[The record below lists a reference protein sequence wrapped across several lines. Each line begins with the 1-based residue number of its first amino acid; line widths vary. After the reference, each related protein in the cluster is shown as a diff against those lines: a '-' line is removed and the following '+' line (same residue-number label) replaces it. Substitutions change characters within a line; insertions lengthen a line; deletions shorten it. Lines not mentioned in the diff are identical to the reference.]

1 LRLREFDCATF
12 LGLRKAKDATEEGRV
27 FSGGGKMKSWCPHRR
42 VRQCLAIALFL
53 AGLLSSR
60 PVSAQLPK
68 AATSSEPAPAQPSE
82 ESPPDPLGR
91 ATPRGTVLGF
101 LTSAYENN
109 FDTAAQYLNTRLRG
123 KDAASLAE
131 QLLVVLDRKLP
142 PKLNNI
148 SNDPQGSMSDPLDP
162 RRELIGSVASEDGKV
177 DIYLERVD
185 RPKSTPIW
193 LFSRQTLTNIPDLSN
208 EIKSASQETV
218 LPEIFWRRFL
228 GFSVFGWVFFVSL
241 PVLYFCLGVIHRL
254 LVFAWKHG
262 QGRWAKWPPPPN
274 LKALLHPIRLLILSL
289 AIHATLAHF
298 STSLVARQ
306 VGSITETLILIVSIA
321 WLAIII
327 NRWGEDYLKK
337 RMESQGRLGSTAIL
351 RPARGMMN
359 VIVVIIGL
367 MFALHSFG
375 INPSAFLAGLGVGG
389 IAIALAAQKT
399 LENVIGGASVILDEA
414 VRVGDSFKIGDVVGT
429 VEAVGLRSTRI
440 RTLDRTLVTIPNGQM
455 ATMTLEN
462 YSARDNFWL
471 RHLVGLGYDTQPSNL
486 NAVLAAVRELLSQDS
501 RVVPASVRVRF
512 LRFSESSLDLEVFA
526 YVLAPDWNHFLEIQE
541 ELLMQIREVIASN
554 GAEIAYPVR
563 TIHVRTERK
572 PEDLPA
578 PQPQNIT
585 SGEDG
590 FLT

>member
-1 LRLREFDCATF
+1 
-12 LGLRKAKDATEEGRV
+12 
-27 FSGGGKMKSWCPHRR
+27 MKSWHLHPRG
-42 VRQCLAIALFL
+42 RQCLAVVLFL
-53 AGLLSSR
+53 AAMLSSH
-60 PVSAQLPK
+60 PVCAQLPK
-68 AATSSEPAPAQPSE
+68 AAASSSPAEAQLPE
-82 ESPPDPLGR
+82 EPPDPLGR
-91 ATPRGTVLGF
+91 ATPRGAVLGF

-123 KDAASLAE
+123 KDAATLAE
-131 QLLVVLDRKLP
+131 QLLAVLDRKLP

-162 RRELIGSVASEDGKV
+162 RRELIGSVAAEDGKV

-193 LFSRQTLTNIPDLSN
+193 LFSRQTLTNIPDLYN
-208 EIKSASQETV
+208 EIKSASQERV
-218 LPEIFWRRFL
+218 LPEFFWRRYL

-241 PVLYFCLGVIHRL
+241 PLLYLLLGVVHKF
-254 LVFAWKHG
+254 LVFAWKYG
-262 QGRWAKWPPPPN
+262 QRRWPKLPDKPN
-274 LKALLHPIRLLILSL
+274 LQAWLPPIRLLILSL
-289 AIHATLAHF
+289 AIHATLARF

-306 VGSITETLILIVSIA
+306 VGSITQTLILIVGLV
-321 WLAIII
+321 WLAILV
-327 NRWGEDYLKK
+327 NRRFEDFLKK
-337 RMESQGRLGSTAIL
+337 RMERQGRLGSTAIL
-351 RPARGMMN
+351 RPARAM
-359 VIVVIIGL
+359 VDAIAAIIGL
-367 MFALHSFG
+367 IFALHSFG

-399 LENVIGGASVILDEA
+399 LENVIGGASLILDEA
-414 VRVGDSFKIGDVVGT
+414 VRVGDSFKIGDIVGT
-429 VEAVGLRSTRI
+429 VEAVGLRSTRV

-486 NAVLAAVRELLSQDS
+486 NAVLAAVRDLLGQDS
-501 RVVPASVRVRF
+501 RVLPASVRVRF

-526 YVLAPDWNHFLEIQE
+526 YVLARDWNHFLEIQE
-541 ELLMQIREVIASN
+541 DLLMQIREVIATN

-563 TIHVRTERK
+563 TIHVKTDRK

-578 PQPQNIT
+578 PQNVT
-585 SGEDG
+585 AGEDG

>member
-1 LRLREFDCATF
+1 
-12 LGLRKAKDATEEGRV
+12 
-27 FSGGGKMKSWCPHRR
+27 MKPWYLHRR
-42 VRQCLAIALFL
+42 VRHCLALALSL
-53 AGLLSSR
+53 AGLLSSH
-60 PVSAQLPK
+60 PVYAQIPK
-68 AATSSEPAPAQPSE
+68 AVTSSTPAQAQPPE
-82 ESPPDPLGR
+82 EPQDPLGR
-91 ATPRGTVLGF
+91 STPRGAVLGF
-101 LTSAYENN
+101 LTSAYERN

-123 KDAASLAE
+123 KDAALLAE
-131 QLLVVLDRKLP
+131 QVLVVLDRKLP
-142 PKLNNI
+142 PKLNNL

-162 RRELIGSVASEDGKV
+162 RRELIGTVAGDDGKV
-177 DIYLERVD
+177 DIFLERVD

-193 LFSRQTLTNIPDLSN
+193 LFSRQTLTNIPDLYN

-228 GFSVFGWVFFVSL
+228 GFSVFGWVFFISL
-241 PVLYFCLGVIHRL
+241 PLLYLSLGVIHRL
-254 LVFAWKHG
+254 LVLAWKSG
-262 QGRWAKWPPPPN
+262 QRRWSKWPNAPN
-274 LKALLHPIRLLILSL
+274 LKVLLHPIRLLILSL
-289 AIHATLAHF
+289 AIHATLARF

-306 VGSITETLILIVSIA
+306 VGSITESLILIVSLV
-321 WLAIII
+321 WLATII
-327 NRWGEDYLKK
+327 NRWCEDYLKK

-351 RPARGMMN
+351 RPARAMMD
-359 VIVVIIGL
+359 VIVAIIGL
-367 MFALHSFG
+367 MFALHGFG

-399 LENVIGGASVILDEA
+399 LENVIGGASLILDEA

-429 VEAVGLRSTRI
+429 IEAVGLRSTRV

-486 NAVLAAVRELLSQDS
+486 TAVLAAVRELLSQDS
-501 RVVPASVRVRF
+501 RILPASVRVRF

-526 YVLAPDWNHFLEIQE
+526 YVFARDWSHFLEIQE
-541 ELLMQIREVIASN
+541 DLLMQIREVIASN

-563 TIHVRTERK
+563 TIHVKTEKK

-578 PQPQNIT
+578 PPPQSIA

-590 FLT
+590 FLA

>member
-1 LRLREFDCATF
+1 MNFWHL
-12 LGLRKAKDATEEGRV
+12 
-27 FSGGGKMKSWCPHRR
+27 HRR
-42 VRQCLAIALFL
+42 GRQCLAVVLFV
-53 AGLLSSR
+53 AGMLWSR
-60 PVSAQLPK
+60 PVCAQLPK
-68 AATSSEPAPAQPSE
+68 AVTSSSPAQAQLPE
-82 ESPPDPLGR
+82 EPPDPLGR
-91 ATPRGTVLGF
+91 STPRGTVLGF
-101 LTSAYENN
+101 LTSAYDRKFE
-109 FDTAAQYLNTRLRG
+109 TAAQYLDTRLRG

-131 QLLVVLDRKLP
+131 QVMVVLDRKLP
-142 PKLNNI
+142 AKLTNL
-148 SNDPQGSMSDPLDP
+148 SHDPQGSMSDPLDP
-162 RRELIGSVASEDGKV
+162 RRELIGTVTGKNGNV
-177 DIYLERVD
+177 DIYLERVE

-193 LFSRQTLTNIPDLSN
+193 LFSRQTLTNIPDLYD
-208 EIKSASQETV
+208 EINSASQETV
-218 LPEIFWRRFL
+218 LPEVFWRRFL
-228 GFSVFGWVFFVSL
+228 GFSLFGWLFFISL
-241 PVLYFCLGVIHRL
+241 PLLYLLLGVVHRL
-254 LVFAWKHG
+254 LVSAWKYGHR
-262 QGRWAKWPPPPN
+262 RWPKLPDTPT
-274 LKALLHPIRLLILSL
+274 LKVWLPPIRLLILAL

-298 STSLVARQ
+298 STSLGARQ
-306 VGSITETLILIVSIA
+306 VGSTFETLILIVSLV
-321 WLAIII
+321 WFTVLV
-327 NRWGEDYLKK
+327 NRRGEDYLKK

-367 MFALHSFG
+367 MFALRSFG

-399 LENVIGGASVILDEA
+399 LENVIGGASLILDEA

-429 VEAVGLRSTRI
+429 VEAVGLRSTRV

-486 NAVLAAVRELLSQDS
+486 NAVLAAVRELLGQDS
-501 RVVPASVRVRF
+501 RVLPASVRVRF

-526 YVLAPDWNHFLEIQE
+526 YVLARDWSHFLEIQE
-541 ELLMQIREVIASN
+541 DLLMQIREVIASN
-554 GAEIAYPVR
+554 GAQIAYPVR
-563 TIHVRTERK
+563 TIHVKTERR

-578 PQPQNIT
+578 PPQNIA

>member
-1 LRLREFDCATF
+1 
-12 LGLRKAKDATEEGRV
+12 
-27 FSGGGKMKSWCPHRR
+27 MKYWCPHRR
-42 VRQCLAIALFL
+42 VRLCLAVALFL
-53 AGLLSSR
+53 AGLLSPH
-60 PVSAQLPK
+60 PVCAQLPK
-68 AATSSEPAPAQPSE
+68 AAAPSPPAEAQPHE
-82 ESPPDPLGR
+82 ELPDSLGR

-148 SNDPQGSMSDPLDP
+148 SNDPNGSMSDPLDP
-162 RRELIGSVASEDGKV
+162 RRELIGTVAGEDGKV

-185 RPKSTPIW
+185 RPKSTPVW
-193 LFSRQTLTNIPDLSN
+193 LFSRQTLTNIPDLYN
-208 EIKSASQETV
+208 EVKSASQETV

-228 GFSVFGWVFFVSL
+228 GFSMFGWVFFISL
-241 PVLYFCLGVIHRL
+241 PLLYLSLGVVHRF
-254 LVFAWKHG
+254 LVFIWKYG
-262 QGRWAKWPPPPN
+262 QRRWAKWPSPPN
-274 LKALLHPIRLLILSL
+274 LKALLHPIRLLILAL

-298 STSLVARQ
+298 TTSLVARQ
-306 VGSITETLILIVSIA
+306 VGLITETLILIVSFV
-321 WLAIII
+321 WFAIVI
-327 NRWGEDYLKK
+327 NRWFEDYLKK

-389 IAIALAAQKT
+389 IAVALAAQKT

-429 VEAVGLRSTRI
+429 VEAVGLRSTRV

-455 ATMTLEN
+455 ATMILEN

-486 NAVLAAVRELLSQDS
+486 NAVLAAVRELLGQDS
-501 RVVPASVRVRF
+501 RVLPASVRVRF

-526 YVLAPDWNHFLEIQE
+526 YVLARDWNHFLEIQE
-541 ELLMQIREVIASN
+541 SLLMQIRELIASN

-563 TIHVRTERK
+563 TIHVKNERK

-578 PQPQNIT
+578 PQPQEIT

-590 FLT
+590 LFDMDRTKP

>member
-1 LRLREFDCATF
+1 
-12 LGLRKAKDATEEGRV
+12 
-27 FSGGGKMKSWCPHRR
+27 
-42 VRQCLAIALFL
+42 
-53 AGLLSSR
+53 
-60 PVSAQLPK
+60 
-68 AATSSEPAPAQPSE
+68 
-82 ESPPDPLGR
+82 
-91 ATPRGTVLGF
+91 LGF
-101 LTSAYENN
+101 LTNAYERN
-109 FDTAAQYLNTRLRG
+109 FETASQYLDTRLRG
-123 KDAASLAE
+123 KDSASLSE

-148 SNDPQGSMSDPLDP
+148 SNDPQGSMSDPLNP
-162 RRELIGSVASEDGKV
+162 RRELIGTVAGAEGKI

-185 RPKSTPIW
+185 RPNSTPIW
-193 LFSRQTLTNIPDLSN
+193 LFSRPTLTDIPDLYN

-228 GFSVFGWVFFVSL
+228 GFSVFAWVFFISL
-241 PVLYFCLGVIHRL
+241 PLLYLSLGLVHRL
-254 LVFAWKHG
+254 LVFSWKYG
-262 QGRWAKWPPPPN
+262 QRRWEKWPPPPN
-274 LKALLHPIRLLILSL
+274 LKAFLHPIRLLILYV
-289 AIHATLAHF
+289 AIHATLANF
-298 STSLVARQ
+298 TTSLLARQ
-306 VGSITETLILIVSIA
+306 VGSITQTLILIVSLA

-327 NRWGEDYLKK
+327 NRRCEDYLKT

-367 MFALHSFG
+367 MFALHGFG

-389 IAIALAAQKT
+389 IAVALAAQKT

-429 VEAVGLRSTRI
+429 IEAVGLRSTRV

-462 YSARDNFWL
+462 YSARDSFWL

-486 NAVLAAVRELLSQDS
+486 SAVLVAVRHLLDQDS
-501 RVVPASVRVRF
+501 RVLPASVRVRF

-526 YVLAPDWNHFLEIQE
+526 YVVGRDWNHFLEIQE
-541 ELLMQIREVIASN
+541 DLLMQIREVIASN

-563 TIHVRTERK
+563 TIHVKTEKK

-578 PQPQNIT
+578 PLPQDVA

-590 FLT
+590 FFEVNRTRP

>member
-1 LRLREFDCATF
+1 
-12 LGLRKAKDATEEGRV
+12 
-27 FSGGGKMKSWCPHRR
+27 MKCWHLHRR
-42 VRQCLAIALFL
+42 VRHCLAVVLFL
-53 AGLLSSR
+53 AGLPSPSH
-60 PVSAQLPK
+60 VCAQLPK
-68 AATSSEPAPAQPSE
+68 AATSSPPAQGQAPE
-82 ESPPDPLGR
+82 EPPDPLGR
-91 ATPRGTVLGF
+91 STPRGAVLGF
-101 LTSAYENN
+101 LTSAYERN

-123 KDAASLAE
+123 KDAALLAE
-131 QLLVVLDRKLP
+131 QVLVVLDRKLP
-142 PKLNNI
+142 PKLNNL
-148 SNDPQGSMSDPLDP
+148 SNDPQGSMSDPVDP
-162 RRELIGSVASEDGKV
+162 RRELIGSVTGDDGKV

-193 LFSRQTLTNIPDLSN
+193 LFSRQTLTNIPDLYN

-228 GFSVFGWVFFVSL
+228 GFSVFGWVFFISL
-241 PVLYFCLGVIHRL
+241 PLLYLSLGVVHRF
-254 LVFAWKHG
+254 LVFAWKYG
-262 QGRWAKWPPPPN
+262 QRRWAKWPSPPN
-274 LKALLHPIRLLILSL
+274 LKAFLHPIRLLILAL
-289 AIHATLAHF
+289 AIHATLARF

-306 VGSITETLILIVSIA
+306 VGSITESLILILSLV
-321 WLAIII
+321 WLAMII
-327 NRWGEDYLKK
+327 NRWCEDYLKK

-351 RPARGMMN
+351 RPARAMMD
-359 VIVVIIGL
+359 VIVAIIGL
-367 MFALHSFG
+367 MFALHGFG

-399 LENVIGGASVILDEA
+399 LENVIGGASLILDEA

-429 VEAVGLRSTRI
+429 VEGVGLRSTRI

-471 RHLVGLGYDTQPSNL
+471 RHLVGLGYDTEPSNL
-486 NAVLAAVRELLSQDS
+486 NAVLGAVRELLGQDS
-501 RVVPASVRVRF
+501 RVLPASVRVRF

-526 YVLAPDWNHFLEIQE
+526 YVLARDWNHFLEIQE
-541 ELLMQIREVIASN
+541 DLLMQIREVIASN

-563 TIHVRTERK
+563 TIHVKTERK